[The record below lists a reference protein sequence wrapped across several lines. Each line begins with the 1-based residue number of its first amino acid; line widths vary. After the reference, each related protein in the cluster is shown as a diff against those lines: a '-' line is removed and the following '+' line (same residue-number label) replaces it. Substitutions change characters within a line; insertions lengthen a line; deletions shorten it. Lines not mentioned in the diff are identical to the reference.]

1 MKKTIHQA
9 EPDPEEHDLCKRA
22 FVLAIR
28 DALNVVSGKWKL
40 AIICTLLSGPK
51 GFAEIERLLGGVTP
65 RMLSRELRELEVNGA
80 VARVSLADQG
90 KTRKYAL
97 TPSGRGLEEVVF
109 MLADWGR
116 RHREL
121 SSAAQ
126 AVEDQPLASRVE
138 D

>member
-1 MKKTIHQA
+1 MKKTIHQP
-9 EPDPEEHDLCKRA
+9 EPEDHDLCKRD

-80 VARVSLADQG
+80 VARVSFTDKG
-90 KTRKYAL
+90 NTRKYAL

-121 SSAAQ
+121 SAAPQ
-126 AVEDQPLASRVE
+126 ADEARPLASQV
-138 D
+138 